1 MSDEKE
7 NDRGKAPG
15 QGAGNGEAEIEFIKE
30 PEAES
35 GADAAKQEKHA
46 RKKARQQ
53 PAQAGEAVRG
63 GRAQAAAETSE
74 PEAQALL
81 EVIKAKDEEIAALR
95 RELDGFKD
103 LYLRKLADMDNL
115 RKRLERE
122 KDEYYQYALSD
133 LLAELLAI
141 IDNLERALERPE
153 EEADGKSFREG
164 VELIYRMFKALL
176 AKNGVQ
182 DMDTTDRKFDP
193 NIHHATSVEEVEG
206 LEEPEIGEILQKGYF
221 LNKRLLRPAMVKVL
235 MPKKS

>member
-7 NDRGKAPG
+7 NGKEKAPG
-15 QGAGNGEAEIEFIKE
+15 ADAGNGEAEIEFIKE

-35 GADAAKQEKHA
+35 GAEAVKQEKHA
-46 RKKARQQ
+46 KKKARRQEG
-53 PAQAGEAVRG
+53 QAGEAARG
-63 GRAQAAAETSE
+63 GRTQGSGEPAE

-81 EVIKAKDEEIAALR
+81 EVIKAKDEEVAALR
-95 RELDGFKD
+95 RELDVFKD

-115 RKRLERE
+115 RKRLERD

-133 LLAELLAI
+133 LLAELLSI
-141 IDNLERALERPE
+141 LDNLERALERPE
-153 EEADGKSFREG
+153 EEADGRSFREG

-206 LEEPEIGEILQKGYF
+206 LEEPEIGEVLQKGYF

>member
-1 MSDEKE
+1 MNDEKD
-7 NDRGKAPG
+7 NSQGKGSGSA
-15 QGAGNGEAEIEFIKE
+15 NGEAEVEFIKE

-35 GADAAKQEKHA
+35 SAAEVKQEKHA
-46 RKKARQQ
+46 KKKARH
-53 PAQAGEAVRG
+53 PAAQAGQPA
-63 GRAQAAAETSE
+63 E
-74 PEAQALL
+74 PETQALL
-81 EVIKAKDEEIAALR
+81 EVIKAKDEEVAALR

-133 LLAELLAI
+133 LLTELLSI
-141 IDNLERALERPE
+141 LDNLERALERPE
-153 EEADGKSFREG
+153 EEADGRSFREG

-182 DMDTTDRKFDP
+182 DMDTADKKFDP

>member
-7 NDRGKAPG
+7 NSQGKAPD
-15 QGAGNGEAEIEFIKE
+15 AGSSDGEAEVEFIKE

-35 GADAAKQEKHA
+35 GAAAAKQEKHA
-46 RKKARQQ
+46 KKKARQ
-53 PAQAGEAVRG
+53 PAAQAGETAG
-63 GRAQAAAETSE
+63 

-81 EVIKAKDEEIAALR
+81 EVIKAKDEEVAALR

-133 LLAELLAI
+133 LLSELLSI
-141 IDNLERALERPE
+141 LDNLERALERPE

-182 DMDTTDRKFDP
+182 DMDTADRKFDP

-206 LEEPEIGEILQKGYF
+206 LEEPEIGEVLQKGYF

>member
-1 MSDEKE
+1 MNDEKE
-7 NDRGKAPG
+7 NGRGKAS
-15 QGAGNGEAEIEFIKE
+15 GADSRNGEAEVEFIKE
-30 PEAES
+30 PETED
-35 GADAAKQEKHA
+35 GAAAAKQEKHA
-46 RKKARQQ
+46 KKKARQ
-53 PAQAGEAVRG
+53 PAAQAGQPA
-63 GRAQAAAETSE
+63 E

-81 EVIKAKDEEIAALR
+81 EVIRAKDEEVAALR

-133 LLAELLAI
+133 LLAELLSI
-141 IDNLERALERPE
+141 LDNLERALGRPE
-153 EEADGKSFREG
+153 EESDGKSFREG
-164 VELIYRMFKALL
+164 VELIYRMFKTLL

-182 DMDTTDRKFDP
+182 DMDTADRKFDP

-206 LEEPEIGEILQKGYF
+206 LEEPEIGEVLQKGYF